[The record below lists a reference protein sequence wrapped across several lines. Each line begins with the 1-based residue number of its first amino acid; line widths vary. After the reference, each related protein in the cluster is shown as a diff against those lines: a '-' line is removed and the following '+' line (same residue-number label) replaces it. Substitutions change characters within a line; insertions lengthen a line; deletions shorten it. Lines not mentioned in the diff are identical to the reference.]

1 MTPERLAEI
10 RATLAAVTTDRPN
23 SYAERDRAR
32 DRWEVCCEVFAAEL
46 LAEVARLTPR
56 QITTVAE
63 LEALPMYAVVTDPDG
78 DAWQKRY
85 DDDQPWVMAGLA
97 SEPEAD
103 QTLLTYA
110 PLLLVHTPQ
119 AQAEN
124 TA

>member
-10 RATLAAVTTDRPN
+10 DIAIAAF
-23 SYAERDRAR
+23 RDAYPGS
-32 DRWEVCCEVFAAEL
+32 FGGMIAEL
-46 LAEVARLTPR
+46 RAEVVRLTPR
-56 QITTVAE
+56 QITTVE
-63 LEALPMYAVVTDPDG
+63 EIEALPMYAVVTDPDG